1 MENVTKL
8 GILGTTSRSILKQI
22 LLLSEQKY
30 RFLSRISPLL
40 PSSSESENVIH
51 FLARSPPFFERT
63 LEIKL
68 KRRRSSYKFQVSW
81 RMSIADSRRRL
92 EFPET
97 ETSCRIRPI
106 SNARETCR
114 DVGNLQWNGIKRDV
128 YVKRGLLGRNVY
140 RNDAEISRRISSD
153 GGRRK

>member
-1 MENVTKL
+1 MEYLERRVARYSNRYYFCRNK
-8 GILGTTSRSILKQI
+8 SIVFFHEF
-22 LLLSEQKY
+22 LLS
-30 RFLSRISPLL
+30 SPVPPNQRTLFTFWQDL
-40 PSSSESENVIH
+40 PP
-51 FLARSPPFFERT
+51 LFERT

-106 SNARETCR
+106 SNARETRR

-140 RNDAEISRRISSD
+140 RNDAEISKRISSG